1 MTDSQQGGK
10 NQVRLPKGL
19 KRAEIVP
26 KSKDH
31 YVREFDYDHAIDAD
45 FDAHRAEYTEII
57 MYGVP
62 VKVKVEKD
70 EGLEFE
76 LCDPKLK

>member
-1 MTDSQQGGK
+1 MTDSQPDGNKRVQ
-10 NQVRLPKGL
+10 LPKGL

-26 KSKDH
+26 KTKDH
-31 YVREFDYDHAIDAD
+31 YLREFDYDHAKDAD

-70 EGLEFE
+70 EGLEFY
-76 LCDPKLK
+76 DPKQK

>member
-26 KSKDH
+26 KTKDH
-31 YVREFDYDHAIDAD
+31 YVREFDYDNALEAD
-45 FDAHRAEYTEII
+45 FDTHRAEYTEII

-62 VKVKVEKD
+62 VKVKVQKSD
-70 EGLEFE
+70 
-76 LCDPKLK
+76 

>member
-1 MTDSQQGGK
+1 MTDSLQDGNKRVQ
-10 NQVRLPKGL
+10 LPKGL

-45 FDAHRAEYTEII
+45 FDAHRAEYIEII

-70 EGLEFE
+70 EGLEFY
-76 LCDPKLK
+76 DPKQK

>member
-1 MTDSQQGGK
+1 MAGEKSYK
-10 NQVRLPKGL
+10 RLQLPNGL

-26 KSKDH
+26 KDRES
-31 YVREFDYDHAIDAD
+31 YNREFDYDNALEAD

-70 EGLEFE
+70 EGSEFYE
-76 LCDPKLK
+76 LKQK

>member
-10 NQVRLPKGL
+10 KQVRLPKGL
-19 KRAEIVP
+19 KRAEIIP
-26 KSKDH
+26 KTKDH

-70 EGLEFE
+70 ERPEFK

>member
-1 MTDSQQGGK
+1 MTDSQPDGNKRVQ
-10 NQVRLPKGL
+10 LPKGL

-26 KSKDH
+26 KTKDH
-31 YVREFDYDHAIDAD
+31 YLREFDYDHAIDAD
-45 FDAHRAEYTEII
+45 FDAHRAEYTEIV

-70 EGLEFE
+70 EGLEFY
-76 LCDPKLK
+76 DPKQK

>member
-1 MTDSQQGGK
+1 MTDSLQDGNKRVQ
-10 NQVRLPKGL
+10 LPKGL

-26 KSKDH
+26 KTKDH
-31 YVREFDYDHAIDAD
+31 YLREFDYDHAIDAD

-70 EGLEFE
+70 EGLEFY
-76 LCDPKLK
+76 DPK

>member
-1 MTDSQQGGK
+1 MTDSQQGGNK
-10 NQVRLPKGL
+10 TVKLPKGL

-70 EGLEFE
+70 EGSEFYK
-76 LCDPKLK
+76 PKQK

>member
-1 MTDSQQGGK
+1 MADSKQGGSK
-10 NQVRLPKGL
+10 TVKLPKGL

-70 EGLEFE
+70 EGSEFYE
-76 LCDPKLK
+76 PKQK

>member
-10 NQVRLPKGL
+10 NKVRLPKGL

-45 FDAHRAEYTEII
+45 FDAHRAEYTEIN

-70 EGLEFE
+70 EGSEFY
-76 LCDPKLK
+76 DPKQK

>member
-1 MTDSQQGGK
+1 MTDSLQDGNKRVQ
-10 NQVRLPKGL
+10 LPKGL

-70 EGLEFE
+70 EGLEFY
-76 LCDPKLK
+76 DPKQK

>member
-1 MTDSQQGGK
+1 MTDSLQDGNKRVQ
-10 NQVRLPKGL
+10 LPKGL

-26 KSKDH
+26 KTKDH
-31 YVREFDYDHAIDAD
+31 YLREFDYDHAIDAD

-70 EGLEFE
+70 EGSEFY
-76 LCDPKLK
+76 DHKQK

>member
-1 MTDSQQGGK
+1 MADSQQGGK

-26 KSKDH
+26 KTKDH
-31 YVREFDYDHAIDAD
+31 YVREFDYDNALEAD

-62 VKVKVEKD
+62 VKVKVQKSD
-70 EGLEFE
+70 
-76 LCDPKLK
+76 

>member
-1 MTDSQQGGK
+1 MADSQQGGSK
-10 NQVRLPKGL
+10 RVQLPKGL

-26 KSKDH
+26 KTKDH
-31 YVREFDYDHAIDAD
+31 YLREFDYDHAIDAD

-62 VKVKVEKD
+62 VKVKVQKSD
-70 EGLEFE
+70 
-76 LCDPKLK
+76 

>member
-1 MTDSQQGGK
+1 MTDSLQDGNKRVQ
-10 NQVRLPKGL
+10 LPKGL

-62 VKVKVEKD
+62 VKVKAQKSD
-70 EGLEFE
+70 
-76 LCDPKLK
+76 

>member
-1 MTDSQQGGK
+1 MTDSQQDGSK
-10 NQVRLPKGL
+10 RVQLPKGL

-26 KSKDH
+26 KTKDH
-31 YVREFDYDHAIDAD
+31 YLREFDYDHAIDAD

-70 EGLEFE
+70 EGLEF
-76 LCDPKLK
+76 CDHKQK

>member
-1 MTDSQQGGK
+1 MTDSLQDGNKRVQ
-10 NQVRLPKGL
+10 LPKGL

-26 KSKDH
+26 KTKDH
-31 YVREFDYDHAIDAD
+31 YLREFDYDHAIDAD

-62 VKVKVEKD
+62 VKVKVQKSD
-70 EGLEFE
+70 
-76 LCDPKLK
+76 

>member
-31 YVREFDYDHAIDAD
+31 YVREFVYDNAIDAD

-70 EGLEFE
+70 EGSESKF
-76 LCDPKLK
+76 CDPKLK

>member
-31 YVREFDYDHAIDAD
+31 YVREFDYDNAIDAD
-45 FDAHRAEYTEII
+45 FDAHRAEYIEII

-62 VKVKVEKD
+62 VKVKVTTK
-70 EGLEFE
+70 
-76 LCDPKLK
+76 

>member
-62 VKVKVEKD
+62 VKVKVKKD
-70 EGLEFE
+70 EGPEFNE
-76 LCDPKLK
+76 HKQK

>member
-1 MTDSQQGGK
+1 MTDSQQDGSK
-10 NQVRLPKGL
+10 RVQLPKGL

-26 KSKDH
+26 KTKDH
-31 YVREFDYDHAIDAD
+31 YLREFDYDHAIDAD

-62 VKVKVEKD
+62 VKVKVQKSD
-70 EGLEFE
+70 
-76 LCDPKLK
+76 

>member
-1 MTDSQQGGK
+1 MAGEKSYKRLQ
-10 NQVRLPKGL
+10 LPKGL

-26 KSKDH
+26 KDRES
-31 YVREFDYDHAIDAD
+31 YNREFDYDHAIDVD

-70 EGLEFE
+70 EGSEFYE
-76 LCDPKLK
+76 PKQK